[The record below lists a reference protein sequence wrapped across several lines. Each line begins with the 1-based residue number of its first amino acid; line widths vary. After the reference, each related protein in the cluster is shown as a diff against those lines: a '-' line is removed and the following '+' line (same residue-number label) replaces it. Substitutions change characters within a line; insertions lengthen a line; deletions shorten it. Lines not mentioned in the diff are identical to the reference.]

1 MKRILPL
8 CQNSIML
15 LLFLSYMLSACK
27 KMDSADSPVN
37 PHPSANSFFDLPQNA
52 SSAVRK
58 TVAEFARQDKITGFV
73 KELVATEGMP
83 LWDKSLIEVRK
94 KSTVTTAG
102 LDGGGG
108 FEIEDTLVFTPLLE
122 EDSLSVN
129 AFYLSKI
136 TGDSVELHLY
146 RGNDYDNY
154 AYGRLNSDSLTAER
168 IVLQLMSLNNAVFGY
183 KEFITTDSLLF
194 ANDAPIV
201 SDSPY
206 FRTKVKLKED
216 NQHGFA
222 NSSTQNLLVTQVT
235 VCREYYCSQLERGN
249 NNNQGSSF
257 MVCTVELCT
266 TTILIGYEWPPEYP
280 IPTTGGGGGGMGT
293 PPANGN
299 CTGATNCREGS
310 ILLEGR
316 IPCGNCG
323 PGPIFIPY
331 ICTYQLTPQE
341 AAIFAA
347 LDAED
352 ELADDNYETL
362 DCEGT
367 NRTGNVMFNGT
378 LEHMLIQTDFA
389 SSNPTYG
396 KVEFAIPG
404 SSAAG
409 NRGYADMVNTLSG
422 NVFEIKPNN
431 ATGIA
436 NGTVEVDRYVTKGN
450 EHCTSVLPFGVTFNK
465 TGAFAERNYPTV
477 IPNRYL
483 NVKLIAPGVVGYSYI
498 TTTNQPV
505 PAPYAAP
512 SSILDKFKE
521 LFNRLKDNIGAFDQ
535 IIAEYLQQHPEL
547 VTYIKNAAY
556 GAAVIIIVG
565 TIVEDFLTVGGGVSD
580 DVASF
585 LLARRIVRFARALP

>member
-1 MKRILPL
+1 
-8 CQNSIML
+8 ML
-15 LLFLSYMLSACK
+15 LLFLSCMLSACK
-27 KMDSADSPVN
+27 KMDTADSPI
-37 PHPSANSFFDLPQNA
+37 HSRPSANGFFDLPQNA
-52 SSAVRK
+52 PSAVRK
-58 TVAEFARQDKITGFV
+58 AVAEFARQDKITGFV
-73 KELVATEGMP
+73 KEMVATDGMP
-83 LWDKSLIEVRK
+83 LWNKSIIEVTQK
-94 KSTVTTAG
+94 KNIPTAG
-102 LDGGGG
+102 FDGGGG
-108 FEIEDTLVFTPLLE
+108 FEIEDTLVFTPILE
-122 EDSLSVN
+122 QDSLSVN
-129 AFYLSKI
+129 GFYLSKI
-136 TGDSVELHLY
+136 VGDSVELHLY

-154 AYGRLNSDSLTAER
+154 AYGHLSSDTLTAER
-168 IVLQLMSLNNAVFGY
+168 IALELMRMNYVVFGHR
-183 KEFITTDSLLF
+183 EFISTDPLLF
-194 ANDAPIV
+194 ASDAKDNA
-201 SDSPY
+201 DSL
-206 FRTKVKLKED
+206 FRYRRIKLKEEE
-216 NQHGFA
+216 QHGFGPA
-222 NSSTQNLLVTQVT
+222 GTESFLVTYVEICNIRFCEST
-235 VCREYYCSQLERGN
+235 ARGN
-249 NNNQGSSF
+249 NSSNNVVIPCFTETCST
-257 MVCTVELCT
+257 TVVLSDD
-266 TTILIGYEWPPEYP
+266 WPTEYP

-299 CTGATNCREGS
+299 CTGSTNCREGS

-316 IPCGNCG
+316 LPCGNCG
-323 PGPIFIPY
+323 PGPIIFIPY
-331 ICTYQLTPQE
+331 VCTYQLTPQE

-409 NRGYADMVNTLSG
+409 NRGYADMVNTLNG

-450 EHCTSVLPFGVTFNK
+450 QHCTSALPFGVAFNK

-477 IPNRYL
+477 IANRYL

-498 TTTNQPV
+498 TTTNPPL

-521 LFNRLKDNIGAFDQ
+521 LFNRLKDNMGAFDQ

>member
-1 MKRILPL
+1 
-8 CQNSIML
+8 
-15 LLFLSYMLSACK
+15 
-27 KMDSADSPVN
+27 MDSADN
-37 PHPSANSFFDLPQNA
+37 PIHPNPSANGFFDLPQNA
-52 SSAVRK
+52 PSAVRK

-94 KSTVTTAG
+94 KSTVPTAG
-102 LDGGGG
+102 FDGGGG

-266 TTILIGYEWPPEYP
+266 TTILTGYEWPPEYP

-352 ELADDNYETL
+352 ELADDNYQNL

-367 NRTGNVMFNGT
+367 NRTGNILFQGT
-378 LEHMLIQTDFA
+378 MEHLLIQAVYA

-396 KVEFAIPG
+396 RVEFAIPG

-409 NRGYADMVNTLSG
+409 NRGYADMVNIYNG
-422 NVFEIKPNN
+422 NIFEIKPNN
-431 ATGIA
+431 LNGIE
-436 NGTVEVDRYVTKGN
+436 NGTIEVNRYVTKAN
-450 EHCTSVLPFGVTFNK
+450 EHCTSVLPFGTSFNK
-465 TGAFAERNYPTV
+465 SGAFPEINLPTNT
-477 IPNRYL
+477 PNKYL
-483 NVKLIAPGVVGYSYI
+483 NAKLIAPGVVGYSYL
-498 TTTNQPV
+498 TTTSPPI
-505 PAPYAAP
+505 PAPIVAP
-512 SSILDKFKE
+512 SSIFDKFKE
-521 LFNRLKDNIGAFDQ
+521 LFRRLKDNVGAFDQ
-535 IIAEYLQQHPEL
+535 IIAEYLLQHPEL
-547 VTYIKNAAY
+547 KVYIKTLAW
-556 GAAVIIIVG
+556 GAAIAIVVG
-565 TIVEDFLTVGGGVSD
+565 TLGEDFFTGGAGISD
-580 DVASF
+580 DWASF
-585 LLARRIVRFARALP
+585 LLAKRIVDFARALP